1 MVHNMKLSHLII
13 WGFATLIFS
22 LQVKSE
28 EIQTDSLVEALSQC
42 RLESSQLIRLDCYDK
57 IMTSTTSP
65 DLLNPSQMGRVWR
78 QAMEN
83 ELQRKDNSAGFL
95 VSLPEDGGLP
105 VIMTIPALGMSPPRP
120 VLMLSCIDNITR
132 LQIAMPSKQ
141 EAGSVMLSTDKTQFT
156 AEWFLRENGYV
167 LESSRGLL
175 GIDEI
180 KRLLNAEKLTVKL
193 ANNERLSFNIS
204 GISQD
209 IKPLRNACRW

>member
-1 MVHNMKLSHLII
+1 MKLSHLIV
-13 WGFATLIFS
+13 WGFATSIFS

-28 EIQTDSLVEALSQC
+28 ERQMDNLVEALSQC
-42 RLESSQLIRLDCYDK
+42 RLESSQLIRLDCYDE
-57 IMTSTTSP
+57 IMLSTASSDP
-65 DLLNPSQMGRVWR
+65 FNPSQMGKAWR

-83 ELQRKDNSAGFL
+83 ELKRKDNSAGFL
-95 VSLPEDGGLP
+95 VSLPENGSFP
-105 VIMTIPALGMSPPRP
+105 VIMTIPALGVAPPRP
-120 VLMLSCIDNITR
+120 VLMLSCVDNITR
-132 LQIAMPSKQ
+132 LQVALPRQQ

-156 AEWFLRENGYV
+156 AEWFLRENGYL

-180 KRLLNAEKLTVKL
+180 KRLLNAETLTMKL

-204 GISQD
+204 GLSQD